1 MPFSHPMVKI
11 RSLKERSVTVVGELQ
26 KTED

>member
-1 MPFSHPMVKI
+1 MVNI

-26 KTED
+26 NLLETED